1 MTSEVEGQTG
11 YLVLNLEG
19 SVLSSGGD
27 LESDQRAAATILQ
40 LVKTAG
46 QGELEANKI
55 TINYSDHSYVI
66 CSSNKKIHVVKKSI
80 NCSEILA

>member
-1 MTSEVEGQTG
+1 M
-11 YLVLNLEG
+11 
-19 SVLSSGGD
+19 
-27 LESDQRAAATILQ
+27 
-40 LVKTAG
+40 KTTG